1 MKNEKPEAS
10 VIDVCSFRLGELDL
24 MPNIH
29 KHYTLY
35 YDETNNIR
43 RLALTDTGLNHDAL
57 DCFVLGGIALEPG
70 AELPDIGALRA
81 QLRIQPSAPEMKL
94 RHLVQGDYAACL
106 GSHKL
111 EYFLRWLLVW
121 CLKNR

>member
-70 AELPDIGALRA
+70 AELPDIGALRS

-111 EYFLRWLLVW
+111 EYVLR
-121 CLKNR
+121 

>member
-70 AELPDIGALRA
+70 AELPRGFYSHSSPYG
-81 QLRIQPSAPEMKL
+81 PSRVTRGFP
-94 RHLVQGDYAACL
+94 Q
-106 GSHKL
+106 
-111 EYFLRWLLVW
+111 
-121 CLKNR
+121 